1 MGKRSRSRDKSRDR
15 KDKDRDHKKDKK
27 RSRSRDRSREK
38 ERHKEHRTHHEDER
52 RRSKDRRET
61 RPERDHRDFRDN
73 RETRDT
79 KETREPRG
87 EFFGRSS
94 GGGFGGGWGNT
105 QATSL
110 GTVPSTGGGNNY
122 LDFVKRIADKKKDED
137 RWTNAPDDLKIK
149 DENGEINEEYLKAVQ
164 SNTNMDKQIQRELGE
179 RFNEKLRDAKT
190 IVPKIDQTDLENR
203 NRFLGSADPYEL
215 QMYGLPIQG
224 QGTMITDKA
233 KLMRKI
239 YIPKNNNFNYTGFI
253 IGPRGSN
260 QKRLEE
266 ETKCKILLRGKG
278 SQKEGSSVQL
288 SMADD
293 TDDLHVLVTAD
304 NNDDLEKG
312 VKEIEKIIFADEE
325 TRNALKKDQLQILAK
340 VRNELGT
347 APDSAPF
354 DPATGNFGSGS
365 GEVKMI
371 QVPRE
376 CIGLVIGRKGETIKN
391 LQAKSGATKI
401 QAAPESSDGSDYR
414 SVYIDGSE
422 EACMTVINLINEI
435 VQNHMKLQKAQQ
447 NKITDSNETRY
458 VLMIPSSIIGA
469 VIGKSGET
477 IKYISKKTGAIVF
490 MDKDDDK
497 TGDSLE
503 KKIIITGTRLQAEEA
518 KHEIDFI
525 VKQKHLTLKWWEDR
539 DGLAKAKDV
548 SDSTHYTQGGFS
560 IPGYENLHELQ
571 KWMTTE
577 NWFNYYENTST
588 AVTTE
593 YYKDGTVKVIR
604 NSADN
609 NYESMPDIGELMKK
623 YLPAPKSEDAKEEQ
637 IFDPNRMNS
646 EDDARRNGG
655 KLFAYQLPGMTL
667 DKQKPST
674 MYNKTEVMT
683 FQPAFQW

>member
-1 MGKRSRSRDKSRDR
+1 MGKRSRSRDR

-38 ERHKEHRTHHEDER
+38 DRHKEHRSHHDDDR
-52 RRSKDRRET
+52 KRSRDRRET
-61 RPERDHRDFRDN
+61 RPDRDFKEH

-79 KETREPRG
+79 REPRDFSSRPSG
-87 EFFGRSS
+87 GGFG
-94 GGGFGGGWGNT
+94 GGGFGGGWGNSNSN
-105 QATSL
+105 AFSA
-110 GTVPSTGGGNNY
+110 PAPGGANNY
-122 LDFVKRIADKKKDED
+122 LSFVKKIAERKKDED
-137 RWTNAPDDLKIK
+137 RWANAPDDLRIK
-149 DENGEINEEYLKAVQ
+149 DENGEINEEYLKTVQ
-164 SNTNMDKQIQRELGE
+164 SNSNMDKQIQRELGE
-179 RFNEKLRDAKT
+179 RFNEKLRDART
-190 IVPKIDQTDLENR
+190 IIPKIDQTDLENR
-203 NRFLGSADPYEL
+203 NRFLGSADPYEQ
-215 QMYGLPIQG
+215 QMYGLAIPG

-304 NNDDLEKG
+304 NSDDLEKG
-312 VKEIEKIIFADEE
+312 VKEIEKIIFADED

-347 APDSAPF
+347 APDYAPF
-354 DPATGNFGSGS
+354 DPVTGNFGSGA
-365 GEVKMI
+365 GEIKMI

-376 CIGLVIGRKGETIKN
+376 CIGLVIGRKGETIKK
-391 LQAKSGATKI
+391 LQAQSGATKI
-401 QAAPESSDGSDYR
+401 QAAPESSDGNEYR
-414 SVYIDGSE
+414 NVYIDGSD
-422 EACMTVINLINEI
+422 EACATVINLINEI
-435 VQNHMKLQKAQQ
+435 VQNHLKLQKAQQ

-477 IKYISKKTGAIVF
+477 IKYVSKQTGAIVF

-497 TGDSLE
+497 SGDSLE
-503 KKIIITGTRLQAEEA
+503 KKIIITGTRLQAENA
-518 KHEIDFI
+518 RKEIDFI

-539 DGLAKAKDV
+539 DGVAKNREV
-548 SDSTHYTQGGFS
+548 NDSTHYTQGGFS
-560 IPGYENLHELQ
+560 TPGYENLHELQ
-571 KWMTTE
+571 RWMTTE
-577 NWFNYYENTST
+577 NWFNYYETTST

-593 YYKDGTVKVIR
+593 YYKDGTVKIVK

-609 NYESMPDIGELMKK
+609 NFESMPDIGGLMRK
-623 YLPAPKSEDAKEEQ
+623 YLPAPNAEDIKEDQ
-637 IFDPNRMNS
+637 VFDPNRMHS

-655 KLFAYQLPGMTL
+655 RLFAFKLPGMTL
-667 DKQKPST
+667 DRQNTSSL
-674 MYNKTEVMT
+674 YNKTEVMT
-683 FQPAFQW
+683 FRPQFPW